1 MKKVF
6 YALNAIG
13 LHQVL
18 LEDRKL
24 CLHCFDTVGLVTS
37 GIQRVRICCNSSKDY
52 SCETWPN
59 I

>member
-52 SCETWPN
+52 SCET
-59 I
+59 